1 MSFSVTLNGNTYTD
15 ANFNGNNYALP
26 STGLPALMQDFVQHG
41 ANLLQAVSTNSL
53 TPTLGVMSITISLN
67 RPYMAGMTLRLQRI
81 ADSSCF
87 LQGPIT
93 AYSAATGAVT
103 INVTSFSTGASGSG
117 AFSDWIIFGLGL
129 QGPTGPAG
137 SVSAGGTVSG
147 TLNYAGAAEN
157 WATVSLAAAS
167 TMAIGAASANVVSVT
182 GAGTISAF
190 DTVQA
195 GAIRI
200 LIFTSPVTLNHNPPG
215 LMLPWN
221 MPLMTAV
228 NDSAIMLSLGSGAWV
243 CIAYTFANL
252 SPTRA
257 NRRARLAAA
266 LI

>member
-53 TPTLGVMSITISLN
+53 TPGLGAISITISLN
-67 RPYMAGMTLRLQRI
+67 RPYLVGFTLRLQRI

-93 AYSAATGAVT
+93 AYTAATGAVT

-117 AFSDWIIFGLGL
+117 AFSDWIIYGLGL

-137 SVSAGGTVSG
+137 SVSTGGTVSG

-157 WATVSLAAAS
+157 WTIASLSAAS
-167 TMAIGAASANVVSVT
+167 TLAIGAAGANVVSVT
-182 GAGTISAF
+182 GSGMISAF

-200 LIFTSPVTLNHNPPG
+200 LIFASAVTLNHNPPA
-215 LMLPWN
+215 LALPWALP
-221 MPLMTAV
+221 MVTAV
-228 NDSAIMLSLGSGAWV
+228 NDSAIMLSLGSGAWA
-243 CIAYTFANL
+243 CIAYNFANL
-252 SPTRA
+252 SPARA